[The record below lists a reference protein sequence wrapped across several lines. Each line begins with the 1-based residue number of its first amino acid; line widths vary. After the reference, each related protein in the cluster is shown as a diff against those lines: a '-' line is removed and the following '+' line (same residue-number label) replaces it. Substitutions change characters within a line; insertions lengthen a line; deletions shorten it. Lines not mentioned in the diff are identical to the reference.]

1 MSKSKKRNI
10 IIGSLCAIVLL
21 MAVGYAAFQTVLN
34 IEGTSNIT
42 SSWDI
47 KITNVTSKNI
57 KGTASNNGDPV
68 WENLSATFKTNLQ
81 APGDSIEYDITVTN
95 NGNLNAKLDKYKLTD
110 TNNEAIKFT
119 QTGLTNGEV
128 LTAGST
134 KTFTVKVEY
143 LSTTSEQPSKVTSS
157 LTITLDY
164 SQAENGYTPG
174 EQVASEQL
182 TSNLVTS
189 GDGLY
194 EDTYEPGRY
203 VYKGANPN
211 NYITFNN
218 EEWRIISVEADGT
231 LKIIK
236 NDKLPTNMFF
246 DESNV
251 RNEEYCSY
259 PAYGCNVWGN
269 KNTMLNSMG
278 NNIEEMANDLST
290 GEKHPLPQKEA
301 TLNTYLNTT
310 YYNSLAANAKSKID
324 SHLFYVGVVLN
335 QSGQTLDIDS
345 NQEKANM
352 WNGKIG
358 LISVTDYI
366 KSSTNT
372 ACTDVYASYNETGF
386 PCKTDNYLY
395 ENYDWWTISPYSYT
409 TSHAVWHISSNGYLY
424 RNGANNF
431 FGVRPTLYLK
441 SDIILSGAGDK
452 NNPYVIK

>member
-21 MAVGYAAFQTVLN
+21 MTVGYAAFQTVLN

-57 KGTASNNGDPV
+57 KGTASNNGDPSF
-68 WENLSATFKTNLQ
+68 ENLSATFKTNLQ

-95 NGNLNAKLDKYKLTD
+95 NGSLNAKLDKYKLTD

-182 TSNLVTS
+182 ISNLVTS

-211 NYITFNN
+211 NYITLNN
-218 EEWRIISVEADGT
+218 EEWRIIAVEADGT
-231 LKIIK
+231 LKIRK
-236 NDKLPTNMFF
+236 NESIGDMAF
-246 DESNV
+246 DQRDEPNRNNNSNT
-251 RNEEYCSY
+251 YCQQALIMVGTY
-259 PAYGCNVWGN
+259 YGCNAWSAIEGMRVNGN
-269 KNTMLNSMG
+269 KVGTVTEDAS
-278 NNIEEMANDLST
+278 
-290 GEKHPLPQKEA
+290 
-301 TLNTYLNTT
+301 LNTYLNVN
-310 YYNSLAANAKSKID
+310 YYNMLTSTAQKAIQ
-324 SHLFYVGVVLN
+324 SHNFETGAVITNNNNL
-335 QSGQTLDIDS
+335 S
-345 NQEKANM
+345 NQIVSENEIT
-352 WNGKIG
+352 WTGNIG
-358 LISVTDYI
+358 LIKVSDYLRAN
-366 KSSTNT
+366 SNT
-372 ACTDVYASYNETGF
+372 EQCNSFNANNENYNV
-386 PCKTDNYLY
+386 CKNTNYLVPTFGY
-395 ENYDWWTISPYSYT
+395 EWTISPYYDFADDIFFIDS
-409 TSHAVWHISSNGYLY
+409 VG
-424 RNGANNF
+424 RVNNDYIR
-431 FGVRPTLYLK
+431 FGGRLSVLPTLHLK
-441 SDIILSGAGDK
+441 SDITLTGEGTK
-452 NNPYVIK
+452 TNPYLINLTI

>member
-57 KGTASNNGDPV
+57 KGTASNNGDPSF
-68 WENLSATFKTNLQ
+68 ENLSATFKTNLQ

-143 LSTTSEQPSKVTSS
+143 LSIVSEQPSKVTSS

-231 LKIIK
+231 LKIMK
-236 NDKLPTNMFF
+236 NSSIGSMAYDSAGLRGVDTGLAE
-246 DESNV
+246 DA
-251 RNEEYCSY
+251 YCNLNR
-259 PAYGCNVWGN
+259 YGCNAWMISDSFINEGGEGPVL
-269 KNTMLNSMG
+269 KNAELNDYL
-278 NNIEEMANDLST
+278 NNEYYDSFTNTAKAQIINHNFAVGGAASTNNDLM
-290 GEKHPLPQKEA
+290 
-301 TLNTYLNTT
+301 
-310 YYNSLAANAKSKID
+310 
-324 SHLFYVGVVLN
+324 N
-335 QSGQTLDIDS
+335 QIKDENRMI
-345 NQEKANM
+345 

-358 LISVTDYI
+358 LISASDYLKGNRNI
-366 KSSTNT
+366 SKCETHYLNQENVEICKQSNYLINNYSYWVITPHITATYRGFRVSSTGSLGWGIN
-372 ACTDVYASYNETGF
+372 
-386 PCKTDNYLY
+386 
-395 ENYDWWTISPYSYT
+395 
-409 TSHAVWHISSNGYLY
+409 
-424 RNGANNF
+424 ANAKWDIL
-431 FGVRPTLYLK
+431 PSLYLK
-441 SDIILSGAGDK
+441 SDIMLTGNGTKD
-452 NNPYVIK
+452 NPYTIN

>member
-21 MAVGYAAFQTVLN
+21 MAVGSAAFQTVLN

-57 KGTASNNGDPV
+57 KGTASNNGDPT

-119 QTGLTNGEV
+119 QTGLTNGDV

-143 LSTTSEQPSKVTSS
+143 LSIVSEQPSKVTSS

-164 SQAENGYTPG
+164 SPAENGYTPG

-218 EEWRIISVEADGT
+218 EEWRIIAVEADGT
-231 LKIIK
+231 LKIMK
-236 NDKLPTNMFF
+236 NGSVGKLAWDTTN
-246 DESNV
+246 SNDWA
-251 RNEEYCSY
+251 R
-259 PAYGCNVWGN
+259 P
-269 KNTMLNSMG
+269 
-278 NNIEEMANDLST
+278 
-290 GEKHPLPQKEA
+290 A
-301 TLNTYLNTT
+301 TLNTFLNND
-310 YYNSLAANAKSKID
+310 YYNTLSSEAQSQIQNHNFNIGEVIFENSDLVRQIESEKSK
-324 SHLFYVGVVLN
+324 
-335 QSGQTLDIDS
+335 T
-345 NQEKANM
+345 

-358 LISVTDYI
+358 LISGSDYLRVN
-366 KSSTNT
+366 TNVER
-372 ACTDVYASYNETGF
+372 CGNFLLNNQNYEF
-386 PCKTDNYLY
+386 CKLTNYLAQSPAVY
-395 ENYDWWTISPYSYT
+395 STISMYAESSDYMLIGYSEGTLHY
-409 TSHAVWHISSNGYLY
+409 GYADVA
-424 RNGANNF
+424 RDAIW
-431 FGVRPTLYLK
+431 PTLYLK
-441 SDIILSGAGDK
+441 SDITLSGEGTKA
-452 NNPYVIK
+452 NPYIIK

>member
-34 IEGTSNIT
+34 IQGTSNIT

-57 KGTASNNGDPV
+57 KGTASNNGDPT

-143 LSTTSEQPSKVTSS
+143 LSIVSEQPSKVTSS

-218 EEWRIISVEADGT
+218 EEWRIVAVEADGT
-231 LKIIK
+231 LKIIR
-236 NDKLPTNMFF
+236 NASIGERAFDSQGYRDKT
-246 DESNV
+246 SNGAGGT
-251 RNEEYCSY
+251 YCAISEN
-259 PAYGCNVWGN
+259 GCNAWAKSENFVNGIYSGTVS
-269 KNTMLNSMG
+269 KD
-278 NNIEEMANDLST
+278 A
-290 GEKHPLPQKEA
+290 Q
-301 TLNTYLNTT
+301 LNTYLNND
-310 YYNSLAANAKSKID
+310 YYNTLSNSAQGKVQSHVYGIGTVIYDNTDLAGQIASENGATWTGSIGLMSASDYLRANSNIE
-324 SHLFYVGVVLN
+324 
-335 QSGQTLDIDS
+335 QCRDS
-345 NQEKANM
+345 NLNNKNY
-352 WNGKIG
+352 
-358 LISVTDYI
+358 VT
-366 KSSTNT
+366 
-372 ACTDVYASYNETGF
+372 
-386 PCKTDNYLY
+386 CKTTNYLFSG
-395 ENYDWWTISPYSYT
+395 NRIWTISPNADGSFVVFFVYSNGGIGADYAFNA
-409 TSHAVWHISSNGYLY
+409 HAVLPVLH
-424 RNGANNF
+424 
-431 FGVRPTLYLK
+431 LK
-441 SDIILSGAGDK
+441 SDIILSGEGTQSK
-452 NNPYVIK
+452 PYTMT

>member
-10 IIGSLCAIVLL
+10 IIGSLCAVVLL

-110 TNNEAIKFT
+110 ANNEAIKFT

-143 LSTTSEQPSKVTSS
+143 LSIVSEQPSKVTSS

-236 NDKLPTNMFF
+236 NASIGNMSFDTTNS
-246 DESNV
+246 DNWTRPS
-251 RNEEYCSY
+251 
-259 PAYGCNVWGN
+259 
-269 KNTMLNSMG
+269 
-278 NNIEEMANDLST
+278 
-290 GEKHPLPQKEA
+290 
-301 TLNTYLNTT
+301 TLNTYLNND
-310 YYNSLAANAKSKID
+310 YYNALNSNAQNQIQSYDFSLGSVMDGNADLAGQIADEKKIKW
-324 SHLFYVGVVLN
+324 
-335 QSGQTLDIDS
+335 T
-345 NQEKANM
+345 
-352 WNGKIG
+352 GKIG
-358 LISVTDYI
+358 LISASDYLRAN
-366 KSSTNT
+366 TNMEQ
-372 ACTDVYASYNETGF
+372 CGNMYLDYNDYHTNGI
-386 PCKTDNYLY
+386 CKMTNYLFESDVSY
-395 ENYDWWTISPYSYT
+395 WTISPSARDT
-409 TSHAVWHISSNGYLY
+409 NIMITVHSNGSFWGRFPNQIFAVYP
-424 RNGANNF
+424 
-431 FGVRPTLYLK
+431 VLYLK
-441 SDIILSGAGDK
+441 SDITLSGEGTKA
-452 NNPYVIK
+452 NPYIIK